1 MEKLMEMLAG
11 LNVWSVLFRLLLAAV
26 FGGCIGLERGKHNRA
41 AGLRTHILVCVG
53 SAVTILV
60 GLYTAQELG
69 FANDPMRIGAQVI
82 SGIGFLGA
90 GTILHR
96 DHTQVTGL
104 TTAAGLWTTASI
116 GLAIGVG
123 AYWIALVAFA
133 IMMVTVV
140 ALIRLERSSKRPSV
154 YTYYL
159 EVESVDRINT
169 LCETLEQLLGEST
182 YAVDITPAKS
192 GCPPHVGVVLTVA
205 RRTCDGKVLLQQ
217 LRSIE
222 YMVAAVS
229 VGT

>member
-1 MEKLMEMLAG
+1 MREMTQVLLG
-11 LNVWSVLFRLLLAAV
+11 LNAWSVLFRLLLAAV

-69 FANDPMRIGAQVI
+69 FTGDPMRIGAQVI

-116 GLAIGVG
+116 GLALGVG

-140 ALIRLERSSKRPSV
+140 LLIRLERSSKRPSV

-159 EVESVDRINT
+159 EVESVDRINA
-169 LCETLEQLLGEST
+169 LSEQLRELLGEST
-182 YAVDITPAKS
+182 YAVDIIPAKS
-192 GCPPHVGVVLTVA
+192 GLAPHVGVILTVA
-205 RRTCDGKVLLQQ
+205 RTCDGKALLAK
-217 LRSIE
+217 LRGIE

>member
-1 MEKLMEMLAG
+1 MREMTQVLLG
-11 LNVWSVLFRLLLAAV
+11 LNAWSVLFRLLLAAV

-69 FANDPMRIGAQVI
+69 FTGDPMRIGAQVI

-116 GLAIGVG
+116 GLALGVG

-140 ALIRLERSSKRPSV
+140 LLIRLERSSKRPSV

-159 EVESVDRINT
+159 EVESVDRINA
-169 LCETLEQLLGEST
+169 LSEQLRELLGEST
-182 YAVDITPAKS
+182 YAVDIIPAKS
-192 GCPPHVGVVLTVA
+192 GLAPHVGVILTVA
-205 RRTCDGKVLLQQ
+205 RTCDGKALLSK
-217 LRSIE
+217 LRGIE

>member
-1 MEKLMEMLAG
+1 MQKITEVLLG
-11 LNVWSVLFRLLLAAV
+11 LNVWSVLFRLLLAAL
-26 FGGCIGLERGKHNRA
+26 FGSCIGLERGKHNRA

-116 GLAIGVG
+116 GLALGVG
-123 AYWIALVAFA
+123 AYWIAFVAFA

-140 ALIRLERSSKRPSV
+140 LLIRLERSSKRPSV

-159 EVESVDRINT
+159 ELGSVDHINDLST
-169 LCETLEQLLGEST
+169 ELEGLLGEST
-182 YAVDITPAKS
+182 YAVDIIPAKS
-192 GCPPHVGVVLTVA
+192 GVVPHVGVILTVA
-205 RRTCDGKVLLQQ
+205 RTCGGKELLAK
-217 LRSIE
+217 LRRIE
-222 YMVAAVS
+222 YMIAAVS

>member
-1 MEKLMEMLAG
+1 MEKIIELLTD
-11 LNVWSVLFRLLLAAV
+11 LNFCSALFRLLLAAV

-53 SAVTILV
+53 STVTTLV

-69 FANDPMRIGAQVI
+69 FASDPMRIGAQVI

-123 AYWIALVAFA
+123 AYGIASVAFA

-140 ALIRLERSSKRPSV
+140 LLIRMERSSKRPSV

-159 EVESVDRINT
+159 EMESVEYINA
-169 LCETLEQLLGEST
+169 LSERLETLLGEST
-182 YAVDITPAKS
+182 YAVDVIPAKS
-192 GCPPHVGVVLTVA
+192 GLAPHVGVILTVA
-205 RRTCDGKVLLQQ
+205 RTCDGKLLLKQ
-217 LRSIE
+217 LRSME

>member
-1 MEKLMEMLAG
+1 MRQIMELLRE
-11 LNVWSVLFRLLLAAV
+11 LNFCSVLFRLLLAAV

-60 GLYTAQELG
+60 GLYTVQELG
-69 FANDPMRIGAQVI
+69 FTSDPMRIGAQVV

-116 GLAIGVG
+116 GLAVGVG

-140 ALIRLERSSKRPSV
+140 LLIRMERSSKRPSV
-154 YTYYL
+154 YSYYL
-159 EVESVDRINT
+159 EVQSVEHINA
-169 LCETLEQLLGEST
+169 LSEKLEALLGEST
-182 YAVDITPAKS
+182 YAVDIIPAKS
-192 GCPPHVGVVLTVA
+192 GVSPHVGVIMTVA
-205 RRTCDGKVLLQQ
+205 RTCDGKLLLTQ
-217 LRSIE
+217 LRGIE